1 MVQWLSSS
9 QTIRD
14 RGVNGPHSHRAD
26 LLSLRVTPD
35 DNPSCHGILLDGSLS
50 LPFTLERSYSGVQ
63 GYYFEQY
70 LILSDGKQVFASVP
84 QQIFVRGLQSA
95 TTAYSDL
102 VDERIPLSA
111 GTCQLVFVIDDVRS
125 DAIVALPVNALAS
138 V

>member
-1 MVQWLSSS
+1 MDHIHIVQIS
-9 QTIRD
+9 T
-14 RGVNGPHSHRAD
+14 
-26 LLSLRVTPD
+26 LRVTPD
-35 DNPSCHGILLDGSLS
+35 DNPSASGILLDGSLS

-84 QQIFVRGLQSA
+84 QQMFVRGLQS
-95 TTAYSDL
+95 TTAYSTH

-111 GTCQLVFVIDDVRS
+111 GTCQLVFVIDDVAMAPV
-125 DAIVALPVNALAS
+125 DVPVNALAS